1 MEILLLIGISVF
13 FVAALLRS
21 NEALDRVSDVE
32 KEVKLFENEVV
43 KEVILPELSEVNNNT
58 KNEDDL
64 KEEDEEKSAFVEI
77 RKVDTP
83 FPEPE
88 SVHMH

>member
-64 KEEDEEKSAFVEI
+64 KEDGEKSTFVEI

-83 FPEPE
+83 FPAPE
-88 SVHMH
+88 SVHMR

>member
-1 MEILLLIGISVF
+1 M
-13 FVAALLRS
+13 
-21 NEALDRVSDVE
+21 SDVE